1 MPTLRRRDARR
12 GGRLELPRRVAFC
25 ENDDVSL
32 HSHVNFEAFVRA
44 LGDPELRPLLG
55 LNLTQGAAEAILASR
70 ELTQDY
76 YARWKSQRGGTEAA
90 SVSIARFS
98 ARLDPKPDN
107 AITVSAPQRLSIRAA
122 VHSLIWPSASIVVA
136 LLAGVL
142 AVAIWTSDL
151 PYYER
156 DAAFIW
162 LGIGYFLALIA
173 CVVGIVWGSK
183 AIRAGLKAD
192 LGVARRRVSVTLGLI
207 GLLGSAFLALSWIVG
222 WATMR

>member
-1 MPTLRRRDARR
+1 M
-12 GGRLELPRRVAFC
+12 
-25 ENDDVSL
+25 SL
-32 HSHVNFEAFVRA
+32 QSHVNFETFVRA

-76 YARWKSQRGGTEAA
+76 YSRWKDQRIGPEAA
-90 SVSIARFS
+90 SVPTTRVS
-98 ARLDPKPDN
+98 ARMEPKFDS
-107 AITVSAPQRLSIRAA
+107 AIPFSAPQRLSIRAA
-122 VHSLIWPSASIVVA
+122 VHSLVWPSASIVVV
-136 LLAGVL
+136 LLAGLL
-142 AVAIWTSDL
+142 AVSIWNSNL
-151 PYYER
+151 PSYER

-173 CVVGIVWGSK
+173 CIVGIVCGSK